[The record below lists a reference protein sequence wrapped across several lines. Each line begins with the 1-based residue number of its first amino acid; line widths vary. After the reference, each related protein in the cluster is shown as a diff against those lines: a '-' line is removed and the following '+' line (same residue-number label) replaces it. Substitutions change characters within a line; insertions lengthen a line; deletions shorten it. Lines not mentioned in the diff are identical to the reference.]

1 MKKVKKKKTYSN
13 NFKYLSSPSLTNSEE
28 SDNEQYISF
37 LKTFNRKEKQNIH
50 LKMTNTVRWGW
61 FLLIF
66 TWFLFV
72 TGMSGV
78 FGIWHWA
85 FQIKN
90 VKNQKK
96 SHDFPIIDYYFLLII
111 LTGGVVAWIWVGI
124 NWLGLK
130 YFRMTKAKSDS

>member
-1 MKKVKKKKTYSN
+1 KKMKKKKNYPN
-13 NFKYLSSPSLTNSEE
+13 NLQYLSSPSLTNSEE
-28 SDNEQYISF
+28 SDNERSILF
-37 LKTFNRKEKQNIH
+37 LKTFNYKGQNIH
-50 LKMTNTVRWGW
+50 LEMTNTIRWGW

-66 TWFLFV
+66 TWLLFV

-78 FGIWHWA
+78 FGIWQWV

-90 VKNQKK
+90 VKNQEK
-96 SHDFPIIDYYFLLII
+96 SYDFPIIDYYFLLIV

-130 YFRMTKAKSDS
+130 YFRMTEAKGDS